1 MNYSY
6 CMVLDRDGK
15 RHDVDLYTTSLAW
28 VTLLRALRR
37 ECKKKGIE
45 IRDAYVGGNM
55 WSRHDIE
62 SA

>member
-1 MNYSY
+1 MYSA
-6 CMVLDRDGK
+6 CIVWDNKGK
-15 RHDVDLYTTSLAW
+15 CHDVDLHTVNLSWT
-28 VTLLRALRR
+28 VRLRALRR
-37 ECKKKGIE
+37 ECKKRGIE